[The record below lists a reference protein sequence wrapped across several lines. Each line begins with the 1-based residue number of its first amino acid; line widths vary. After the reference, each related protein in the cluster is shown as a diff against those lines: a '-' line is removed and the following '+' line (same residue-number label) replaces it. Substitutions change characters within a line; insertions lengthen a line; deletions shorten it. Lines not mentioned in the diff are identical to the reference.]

1 MMDEDT
7 RIEKMQ
13 KTVESLKETQQIG
26 MNSDIDVSEQLINQ
40 LLEIEQ
46 LLGFDSSEPE
56 DIYNLL
62 ADLISP
68 AHRTNYEYDSGDQHM
83 EDNME
88 LVADDNN

>member
-1 MMDEDT
+1 MDEDT
-7 RIEKMQ
+7 HIEKMQ

-56 DIYNLL
+56 D
-62 ADLISP
+62 
-68 AHRTNYEYDSGDQHM
+68 
-83 EDNME
+83 
-88 LVADDNN
+88 

>member
-1 MMDEDT
+1 MMNEDT

-26 MNSDIDVSEQLINQ
+26 MNSDIDVSEQLVNQ

-56 DIYNLL
+56 D
-62 ADLISP
+62 
-68 AHRTNYEYDSGDQHM
+68 
-83 EDNME
+83 
-88 LVADDNN
+88 